1 MWNDFSDFE
10 IAELAFK
17 YNLDSTVK
25 FDLSK
30 DYFKLANRG
39 EVECLI
45 EDVEYSLAFDKESV

>member
-1 MWNDFSDFE
+1 MWNDFTDFE

-25 FDLSK
+25 FDISK

-45 EDVEYSLAFDKESV
+45 EEAEYNLAFYKETV

>member
-1 MWNDFSDFE
+1 MWNDFTDFE

-30 DYFKLANRG
+30 DYVKLANR
-39 EVECLI
+39 EHVECLI
-45 EDVEYSLAFDKESV
+45 EEVEYSLAFDKA

>member
-1 MWNDFSDFE
+1 MWNDFTDFE

-45 EDVEYSLAFDKESV
+45 EEAEYHLAFDKESV

>member
-1 MWNDFSDFE
+1 MWQDFTDFE

-45 EDVEYSLAFDKESV
+45 EEAEYHLAFDKE

>member
-1 MWNDFSDFE
+1 
-10 IAELAFK
+10 
-17 YNLDSTVK
+17 VK

-45 EDVEYSLAFDKESV
+45 EEVEYHLAFDKESV